1 MTTPGQPDMSDVLRL
16 TELAERLGA
25 LDAREGEHFRQVAEQ
40 LGELAETVT
49 AAGTQLG
56 RHGEILSALEGLDEQ
71 VLGLARAV
79 ASLTEGDDG
88 GEEDGGAD
96 SDKPTPY
103 KPAAA
108 ARWWHLRG
116 QERAEAIARL
126 RGWVQ
131 DIYVP
136 GYGHLAAAL
145 PPCWPEHDLILYALD
160 VLSELWMVLYLQPR
174 RSTASLAGQAEYQT
188 RILPLYV
195 AQIAAE
201 AKGCG
206 HGVPGA
212 GRRP

>member
-16 TELAERLGA
+16 TELAERLGG
-25 LDAREGEHFRQVAEQ
+25 LDAREGEHFRQVAGQ
-40 LGELAETVT
+40 LGELAETVA

-79 ASLTEGDDG
+79 AALSEGDD
-88 GEEDGGAD
+88 EDDGTGDDAQA
-96 SDKPTPY
+96 PY
-103 KPAAA
+103 KAAPA
-108 ARWWHLRG
+108 ARWWRLRG

-126 RGWVQ
+126 QGWVQ

-145 PPCWPEHDLILYALD
+145 PPCWAEHNLILYALD
-160 VLSELWMVLYLQPR
+160 VLSELWMVLYLQPE
-174 RSTASLAGQAEYQT
+174 RSTAALAGQAEYQT

-195 AQIAAE
+195 SQMAAE

-206 HGVPGA
+206 HGTPGA
-212 GRRP
+212 VRRS

>member
-16 TELAERLGA
+16 TELAERLGG
-25 LDAREGEHFRQVAEQ
+25 LDAREGEHFRQVAGQ

-79 ASLTEGDDG
+79 AALTEGDDD
-88 GEEDGGAD
+88 GEDDDGQE
-96 SDKPTPY
+96 PY
-103 KPAAA
+103 RAAPAV
-108 ARWWHLRG
+108 RWWHLRG
-116 QERAEAIARL
+116 PERAEAIARL

-136 GYGHLAAAL
+136 GYGHLAATL
-145 PPCWPEHDLILYALD
+145 PPCWAEHDLILYALD
-160 VLSELWMVLYLQPR
+160 VLSELWMVLYLTPR

-195 AQIAAE
+195 SQMAAE
-201 AKGCG
+201 ARGCG
-206 HGVPGA
+206 HGTPGA
-212 GRRP
+212 VRRP